1 MIAIYPKLYTDLFV
15 IKAGFFE
22 ERQMDEQDEIP
33 LENEEE
39 HIHEIDEDE
48 YWDLLTEA

>member
-1 MIAIYPKLYTDLFV
+1 MIAIYPQLYTDLFV
-15 IKAGFFE
+15 TKAGFFE
-22 ERQMDEQDEIP
+22 ERQMDEQDEMP

-39 HIHEIDEDE
+39 YIHETDEDE